1 MERKPTTS
9 LRDRRI
15 SPSLA
20 RPSPKTLLS
29 RGDISSPM
37 EAKKPVVNYLKPKAV
52 PSYESPTRRIP
63 IIPSITASATTK
75 TPSARRLADK
85 APSPS
90 TFTLQRSLKPATP
103 TPKPSSSS
111 MPNGHKAA
119 QTVSRTTRTSL
130 VPKAKS
136 TSLTFVKKKESPVTI
151 AVIPEGKMSS
161 DHDAVSAIE
170 RPLQEQLW
178 SNHKKLVEA
187 LNEVENVE
195 ESDFISS
202 LVDEGNHN
210 IGEQKSDEPENRGE
224 VLVPQVFDEVEE
236 VPNQARVAVAST
248 PVEKRDEEKKVEHVD
263 EVLRRVDPEVRR
275 LIHGAT
281 VGMEMP
287 AMKKKDAS
295 ISNDVIEET
304 KSKLMG
310 RRKNKVLALVGAF
323 ETVISLQEPEGQ
335 QIQKTL
341 QLQHGQQIQ
350 HDQQVEQRFQNK
362 KNQLGVDSQ
371 KNQEIQ
377 AAQNAQKLGGDPDE
391 VHQDHQRRGAGE
403 HQGLDKEE
411 KNATLKAEGNEALE
425 RGEERE
431 DERLKE
437 EADKALESRQE
448 RVGALMKRKRLLRPC
463 IIME

>member
-1 MERKPTTS
+1 METKPTTS

-29 RGDISSPM
+29 RGDMSSPV

-103 TPKPSSSS
+103 TPKPSSSY

-119 QTVSRTTRTSL
+119 QTVSRTARTSL

-136 TSLTFVKKKESPVTI
+136 TRLTFVKKKEAPVTI
-151 AVIPEGKMSS
+151 AVIPDGKMSS
-161 DHDAVSAIE
+161 DHDAVTAIE
-170 RPLQEQLW
+170 GPVQEQLW
-178 SNHKKLVEA
+178 NNNKKLVEA

-195 ESDFISS
+195 ESDFISY
-202 LVDEGNHN
+202 LVDEGNH
-210 IGEQKSDEPENRGE
+210 IGEQKSDEPENWGE

-263 EVLRRVDPEVRR
+263 EVVRRVDPEVRR
-275 LIHGAT
+275 PIHGAT

-287 AMKKKDAS
+287 AVKKKDAS

-304 KSKLMG
+304 KSKFMG
-310 RRKNKVLALVGAF
+310 TRKNKVLALVGAF
-323 ETVISLQEPEGQ
+323 ETVISLQELEGQ
-335 QIQKTL
+335 QIQKTF

-350 HDQQVEQRFQNK
+350 HGQQAEQSFQNQ

-371 KNQEIQ
+371 QNQEIQ

-391 VHQDHQRRGAGE
+391 VHQNQQRRGTGE
-403 HQGLDKEE
+403 HQGLEKEE
-411 KNATLKAEGNEALE
+411 ENATLKEEGNEALE

-431 DERLKE
+431 DEMLKE
-437 EADKALESRQE
+437 EADKALESIQE
-448 RVGALMKRKRLLRPC
+448 GVGALMKRKRLLRPC

>member
-1 MERKPTTS
+1 METKPTTS

-20 RPSPKTLLS
+20 RPSPKNLLP
-29 RGDISSPM
+29 RGDISSPV

-63 IIPSITASATTK
+63 IIHSITASATTK

-90 TFTLQRSLKPATP
+90 TFTSQRSLKPA
-103 TPKPSSSS
+103 KPSSSS
-111 MPNGHKAA
+111 MPNGHESA
-119 QTVSRTTRTSL
+119 QTVSRTARTSL
-130 VPKAKS
+130 IPKAKS
-136 TSLTFVKKKESPVTI
+136 TSLKFVKKKEAPVTI

-161 DHDAVSAIE
+161 DHDSVTAIE
-170 RPLQEQLW
+170 RPVQEQLLN
-178 SNHKKLVEA
+178 NHKKLVEA

-202 LVDEGNHN
+202 LVDEGNH
-210 IGEQKSDEPENRGE
+210 IEEQKSDEPENW
-224 VLVPQVFDEVEE
+224 VFDEVEE
-236 VPNQARVAVAST
+236 VPNKARVAVAST
-248 PVEKRDEEKKVEHVD
+248 QVEKKDEEKVEHVD
-263 EVLRRVDPEVRR
+263 AVVRRVEPEVRR
-275 LIHGAT
+275 PIHGAT
-281 VGMEMP
+281 VVMEMTTV
-287 AMKKKDAS
+287 KKKDAS

-310 RRKNKVLALVGAF
+310 TRKNKVLALVGAF

-341 QLQHGQQIQ
+341 HLQHGQQIQ
-350 HDQQVEQRFQNK
+350 HDQQVEQSFENK
-362 KNQLGVDSQ
+362 KSQLGVDSQ
-371 KNQEIQ
+371 HNQEIQ
-377 AAQNAQKLGGDPDE
+377 ATQNAQQLGGVDE
-391 VHQDHQRRGAGE
+391 E
-403 HQGLDKEE
+403 HQGLEKEE
-411 KNATLKAEGNEALE
+411 ENATLKEEGNEALE

-431 DERLKE
+431 DEMLKK
-437 EADKALESRQE
+437 EADKG
-448 RVGALMKRKRLLRPC
+448 VGALMKRKRLLRPC